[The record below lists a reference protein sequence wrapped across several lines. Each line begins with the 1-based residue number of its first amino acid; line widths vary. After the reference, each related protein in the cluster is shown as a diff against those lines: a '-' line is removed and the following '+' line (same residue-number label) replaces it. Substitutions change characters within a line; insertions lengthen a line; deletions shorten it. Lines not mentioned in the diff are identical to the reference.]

1 MTIFIVSTLTVL
13 VVSFICSMSEAT
25 LLSVNNVRL
34 ETDKQ
39 KGLAYAI
46 ILSKLKSNINRPI
59 AAILI
64 LNTIANTGG
73 ATFAGSSFSEVFGNE
88 WMWLY
93 STTFT
98 IVVLFGTEI
107 LPKVLGV
114 TYADSIAKVLARP
127 LTVVLKFLY
136 PILLVT
142 EFFSNM
148 ITGNKKRKTSY
159 SLEDI
164 QTIAQVAQLEN
175 IINTHQEKIIV
186 NTSSL
191 KKRTVEEIMLP
202 ISKLIFL
209 PETIQYDAYFSIAE
223 NHLHTR
229 YPVSKTDSP
238 QDLVGYLNLKEI
250 ALQKEELLSKGLE
263 KFIRPLLFVQSSMT
277 LTALLKDFSARHN
290 HLAIVKNDK
299 GENIGMIT
307 LEDVVEEVVGEIK
320 DEFDTE

>member
-1 MTIFIVSTLTVL
+1 
-13 VVSFICSMSEAT
+13 MSEAT
-25 LLSVNNVRL
+25 LLSVNSVRL
-34 ETDKQ
+34 ETDRQ
-39 KGLAYAI
+39 KGLAYAM
-46 ILSKLKSNINRPI
+46 ILSKLKSNINKPI

-73 ATFAGSSFSEVFGNE
+73 ATFAGSAFTEVYGNE

-107 LPKVLGV
+107 FPKVIGV
-114 TYADSIAKVLARP
+114 THADNLAKFLARP
-127 LTVVLKFLY
+127 LAIVLKVLY

-148 ITGNKKRKTSY
+148 ITGNKKKKTSY
-159 SLEDI
+159 SLDDI

-175 IINTHQEKIIV
+175 IIDTHQQKIIV
-186 NTSSL
+186 KTSSL

-202 ISKLIFL
+202 ISKMIFL
-209 PETIQYDAYFSIAE
+209 PETIQYDDYFNIAE
-223 NHLHTR
+223 KHLHTR
-229 YPVSKTDSP
+229 YPVSKSDSP

-250 ALQKEELLSKGLE
+250 ALQKEGLLTDGLE
-263 KFIRPLLFVQSSMT
+263 KFIRPLLFVNKNMT
-277 LTALLKDFSARHN
+277 LTALLIDFSARHN

-307 LEDVVEEVVGEIK
+307 LEDVVEEVVGEIR